1 MAEAAEAGRVR
12 AFLRRRLVGPILD
25 LLRQGVTPEK
35 IALSLAFGLGVGI
48 FPVLGVSTVLCTL
61 IAIVLRLNL
70 PAIQLVNYLAS
81 PLQLV
86 LIIPFVRVGET
97 VMGLAPQPLSISEG
111 FRLMAIGVLH
121 AITVLWDAI
130 VHAALGWIVI
140 GPVLIFGIYR
150 AFRPLLRRTHEALNR
165 RAAQSRSKSES
176 TGEGESQTR
185 GSGSAA

>member
-1 MAEAAEAGRVR
+1 MVEPGSIENAPAQRGRV
-12 AFLRRRLVGPILD
+12 ATFVRRRLIDPILE
-25 LLRQGVTPEK
+25 LLRQGVTPQK

-81 PLQLV
+81 PLQLA
-86 LIIPFVRVGET
+86 LIVPFVRVGET
-97 VMGLAPQPLSISEG
+97 VLGLAHQPVSISEG
-111 FRLMAIGVLH
+111 FRLMAIGVMH

-140 GPVLIFGIYR
+140 GPVLIFGLYR
-150 AFRPLLRRTHEALNR
+150 AFRVLLVRAQEALSR
-165 RAAQSRSKSES
+165 RR
-176 TGEGESQTR
+176 
-185 GSGSAA
+185 SGSAA